1 MHLVEY
7 FHIPDN
13 CFFTSD
19 NFITVIGFALTSIPR
34 KRIKTCMMSN
44 KIVCMG
50 QWPCNVLLLFI
61 VVVVVLVARLC
72 PTLCD
77 PMDCGSPGFSLRGI
91 FQARINTG
99 VDCHSLLQ
107 RISPTQG
114 LNPGLLHCRQM
125 LCHLSNKED
134 PLLFTVTVNDSY
146 SLENFALCG
155 FCRELHVVQGQWISS
170 Q

>member
-7 FHIPDN
+7 FHIRDN
-13 CFFTSD
+13 CFFTSG
-19 NFITVIGFALTSIPR
+19 NFITVIGFALTSIQR

-44 KIVCMG
+44 KIACMCE
-50 QWPCNVLLLFI
+50 WPCNVLLLFI
-61 VVVVVLVARLC
+61 AVVVVLGARLC

-77 PMDCGSPGFSLRGI
+77 PMDCGPPGFSLREI

-107 RISPTQG
+107 RIFPTQG

-155 FCRELHVVQGQWISS
+155 FCRELHVV
-170 Q
+170 